1 MSRKKSWYKGIS
13 DEEYNT
19 LVVEGGGVLCSTF
32 KSCEAEG
39 KDKKKKN
46 CKKVSLQIILVF

>member
-1 MSRKKSWYKGIS
+1 MSRKKSWYKGLS

-19 LVVEGGGVLCSTF
+19 LVVEGGGVLCSRF

-39 KDKKKKN
+39 KDKKKKKTVKKYH
-46 CKKVSLQIILVF
+46 CK